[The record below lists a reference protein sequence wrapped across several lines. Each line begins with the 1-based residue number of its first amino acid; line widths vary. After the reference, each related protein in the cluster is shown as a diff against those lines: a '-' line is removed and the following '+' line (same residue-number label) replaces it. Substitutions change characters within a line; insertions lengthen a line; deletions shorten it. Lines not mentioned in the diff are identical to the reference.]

1 MSKISIFIRKTGQ
14 QVAKPGA
21 EKTYLGSTG
30 DHVLDE
36 ITMSRGI
43 NDGDIVLASLE
54 LPEGNINGDTTLT
67 LSLQLVQNPGVL
79 EGALAHLYKNDNH

>member
-1 MSKISIFIRKTGQ
+1 MILKLTSLEFTSSGSDDEDTAIS
-14 QVAKPGA
+14 
-21 EKTYLGSTG
+21 LGSSS

-43 NDGDIVLASLE
+43 NDGNVVLASLK
-54 LPEGNINGDTTLT
+54 LPEGDINGDTTLT

-79 EGALAHLYKNDNH
+79 EGALAHL